1 MYHFAHFPDNPD
13 PFHGLG
19 SLRYLSVARNAIK
32 SVGAK
37 ALVGLKQLEELDLYD
52 NVVSTIQENPFL
64 HLPRLSSLL
73 LNTSSLLCDCNLRWF
88 PTWINTTGVAGVM
101 ARCAHPEKLKNK
113 IITDIPFDSFTCDDF
128 PKPYILEVQ
137 SPKV

>member
-1 MYHFAHFPDNPD
+1 
-13 PFHGLG
+13 
-19 SLRYLSVARNAIK
+19 
-32 SVGAK
+32 
-37 ALVGLKQLEELDLYD
+37 
-52 NVVSTIQENPFL
+52 
-64 HLPRLSSLL
+64 
-73 LNTSSLLCDCNLRWF
+73 
-88 PTWINTTGVAGVM
+88 M

>member
-1 MYHFAHFPDNPD
+1 M
-13 PFHGLG
+13 
-19 SLRYLSVARNAIK
+19 
-32 SVGAK
+32 AK
-37 ALVGLKQLEELDLYD
+37 ALVGLEELDLSD
-52 NVVSTIQENPFL
+52 NVVST
-64 HLPRLSSLL
+64 RLSSLL
-73 LNTSSLLCDCNLRWF
+73 LNTSSLLYDCNLRWF